1 MSKKLF
7 FTVGL
12 VALTFSLFAQS
23 KTPSAGTI
31 HKIVFQLSSED
42 TLVHKALMRQLNN
55 VLTAAPNAKM
65 EVVCHGPGI
74 NLLVSGKTV
83 VLDKIQLLRAKG
95 VTFEACENT
104 LKEKNIPKDHIIA
117 GAGFV
122 PSALVEIVTRQEEGW
137 SYIKAGF

>member
-12 VALTFSLFAQS
+12 VAISFSLFAQS
-23 KTPSAGTI
+23 TPLPVAKS

-55 VLTAAPNAKM
+55 VLNAAPNAKM

-83 VLDKIQLLRAKG
+83 VLDKIQLLRTKG

-104 LKEKNIPKDHIIA
+104 LREKNIPKDKIIA
-117 GAGFV
+117 EAGFV
-122 PSALVEIVTRQEEGW
+122 PSALVQIVTRQEEGW